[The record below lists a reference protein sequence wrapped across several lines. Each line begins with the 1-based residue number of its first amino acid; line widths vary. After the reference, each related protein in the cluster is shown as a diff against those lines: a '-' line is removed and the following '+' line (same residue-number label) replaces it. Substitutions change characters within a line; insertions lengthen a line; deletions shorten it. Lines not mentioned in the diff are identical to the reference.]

1 MTIQIEDIV
10 SVCYPKRK
18 NSSNAPLTSPQ
29 QVFPIPNGSTTT
41 TTSPSI
47 NTTDIAVEIAEDY
60 RCFNINYAKRVIDPK
75 VQEGSDGKKST
86 KTGKS
91 ANSWR
96 IYSITMYNSD
106 KYIIKE
112 WHDMLTKIINGK
124 LNVIIIHY
132 AFILFCFRPETT
144 SKTAVVY

>member
-1 MTIQIEDIV
+1 MSIQIEDIV

-18 NSSNAPLTSPQ
+18 NSSSASSTSPQ
-29 QVFPIPNGSTTT
+29 QVFPIPNGSTA
-41 TTSPSI
+41 TSPSI
-47 NTTDIAVEIAEDY
+47 NTTDIAVQIAEDY
-60 RCFNINYAKRVIDPK
+60 RCFTINYAKRVIDPK
-75 VQEGSDGKKST
+75 VQDGSNGKKST

-112 WHDMLTKIINGK
+112 WHDMLTKILKG
-124 LNVIIIHY
+124 LNVKKRTRVH
-132 AFILFCFRPETT
+132 
-144 SKTAVVY
+144 